1 ALISSIRPGQDVFR
15 YLSPLSWQT
24 IIPGDVTL
32 ENYREVLAGDF
43 SLALLNSVI
52 VAFFSVVLGLAVSAL
67 AAFALACLR
76 FRGRSVVFAVMIV
89 SFLVPFEAIAIPLS
103 STFRELGLAN
113 PSAGLGLPALGNGL
127 SIFLLRQFFLG
138 IPESLGEAARLDG
151 LSWFGVFG
159 RIYLPLSRGPLIGAG
174 LVLFVFQWQ
183 SFLWPLLVAPAPQV
197 RVAPVAIADFA
208 QETGVDFGQMF
219 AADPGLRDPPRAHAD
234 LPAPVHRI
242 RLDLREQGMTSSPTH
257 RVILDCDPGN
267 GIPATDVDDGLALGL
282 LLASPSIRIEAVTI
296 VTGNTHRDVGYTVAR
311 TMLDEVG
318 VEVPVHPGAAQALV
332 EPPDRWSARRET
344 ERVSNEA
351 RKLWRDVPA
360 PRRFDLP
367 HHLDAAAEIVR
378 RVSAEPGEITLVA
391 VGPLTNIAHALQLRP
406 AIAHEI
412 KRLVIM
418 GGAFHV
424 PTHLQ
429 ELNFGVDPEAA
440 R

>member
-1 ALISSIRPGQDVFR
+1 MSDIATAPERRAGRRALLIAIPVSVLTITPLAWALISSIRPGQDVFR

-24 IIPGDVTL
+24 IIPGDVSL

-113 PSAGLGLPALGNGL
+113 TYAGLVLPALGNGL

-219 AADPGLRDPPRAHAD
+219 AAA
-234 LPAPVHRI
+234 I
-242 RLDLREQGMTSSPTH
+242 
-257 RVILDCDPGN
+257 
-267 GIPATDVDDGLALGL
+267 
-282 LLASPSIRIEAVTI
+282 LASAIPLVLMLIFQRQF
-296 VTGNTHRDVGYTVAR
+296 TG
-311 TMLDEVG
+311 
-318 VEVPVHPGAAQALV
+318 
-332 EPPDRWSARRET
+332 SASTSGSKE
-344 ERVSNEA
+344 
-351 RKLWRDVPA
+351 
-360 PRRFDLP
+360 
-367 HHLDAAAEIVR
+367 
-378 RVSAEPGEITLVA
+378 
-391 VGPLTNIAHALQLRP
+391 
-406 AIAHEI
+406 
-412 KRLVIM
+412 
-418 GGAFHV
+418 
-424 PTHLQ
+424 
-429 ELNFGVDPEAA
+429 
-440 R
+440 